1 MYLLG
6 LSLLLLALKYF
17 QIGPVAG
24 LSWWWIVGS
33 FAATAAWWTWA
44 DWSGYTKRKV
54 VERENAR
61 KAARI
66 ERQKEQLGLTTKN
79 TKKR

>member
-17 QIGPVAG
+17 AIGPVAQW
-24 LSWWWIVGS
+24 SWWWIAVP
-33 FAATAAWWTWA
+33 FALTAGWWAWA

-54 VERENAR
+54 VERENRR
-61 KAARI
+61 KQQRI
-66 ERQKEQLGLTTKN
+66 QRDRERLGLNAHRRKP
-79 TKKR
+79 